1 MKMVAAAK
9 MKGELVKLEA
19 GKKYGYTSVD
29 MIFKSDT
36 YLQRKAPHAEIH
48 DA

>member
-19 GKKYGYTSVD
+19 GKHYGYTSVD